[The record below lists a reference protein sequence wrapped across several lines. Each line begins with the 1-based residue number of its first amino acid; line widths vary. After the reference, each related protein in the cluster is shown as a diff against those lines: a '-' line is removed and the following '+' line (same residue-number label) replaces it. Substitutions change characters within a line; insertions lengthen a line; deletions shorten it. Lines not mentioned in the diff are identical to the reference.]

1 MTHLPF
7 IVAAYVIALGTPII
21 LTVQAVLRARSA
33 ERRLDAI
40 DPRRNR
46 GNL

>member
-1 MTHLPF
+1 LTHLPF

-21 LTVQAVLRARSA
+21 LATDALFRARRVR
-33 ERRLDAI
+33 RRLDAI

-46 GNL
+46 GDA

>member
-21 LTVQAVLRARSA
+21 LATDAVFRARRA
-33 ERRLDAI
+33 QRRLDAI

-46 GNL
+46 GEA

>member
-7 IVAAYVIALGTPII
+7 VAASYALGAGLPVL
-21 LTVQAVLRARSA
+21 LTIQVLLRLRRAS
-33 ERRLDAI
+33 RRLDAI

-46 GNL
+46 GDG